1 MILFQLNTTQAETAK
16 ADAFDGKT
24 NELFTLFINNLRK
37 AKTPEARITP
47 MPMRP
52 GQRSDAAATILLID
66 RDPAAARAMAANL
79 SCCLLSE
86 PVIEEA
92 RNGRTGADR
101 LRGRDF
107 DIVLMDLSSLD
118 DLAPS
123 TEEAVARLAKI
134 AEGALLIA
142 LSGGASVSAA
152 VAAMRAGAHDFL
164 AKPLSGSGFAARIGE
179 LAHRHGKA
187 RALTIDARPGIKEDF
202 AGFVGASTQM
212 QYVYEQIGRIAPSSA
227 PVFITGES
235 GTGKEVCAEALHS
248 QGPRAGKRFVAVNC
262 AAIPRDL
269 MESELFGAARGAY
282 TGSVEDRKG
291 AAELADG
298 GTLFLDEIGEMD
310 LSLQSKLLRFLQ
322 TGALSR
328 VGEADTRQVDVRV
341 ICATNRN
348 PMQMIT
354 EKRFREDLFYRL
366 HVLPIHLPPLRQR
379 PADILVLAQ
388 HFLARFAQEEHKQ
401 FAGFSPET
409 ADGLIAREWP
419 GNVRQLQNL
428 VRRLVVM
435 FDGGEITAEMVA
447 AADIES
453 RSFAPPPVAEAPAP
467 RRTTV
472 LPMWQQEQR
481 IIEDAILSFN
491 GNIALAAA
499 ALELSP
505 STIYRK
511 RQAWAEMAG
520 RKGVA

>member
-1 MILFQLNTTQAETAK
+1 
-16 ADAFDGKT
+16 
-24 NELFTLFINNLRK
+24 
-37 AKTPEARITP
+37 

-66 RDPAAARAMAANL
+66 RDPAAGRAMAASL
-79 SCCLLSE
+79 VGCLRIE
-86 PVIEEA
+86 PAIEAVESGRAAAEKLRA
-92 RNGRTGADR
+92 RGY
-101 LRGRDF
+101 

-118 DLAPS
+118 DLAAN

-164 AKPLSGSGFAARIGE
+164 AKPISGSGFAARIGE

-187 RALTIDARPGIKEDF
+187 RAIGIDSRTGHVPQDF

-212 QYVYEQIGRIAPSSA
+212 QYVYEQITRIAPSSA

-235 GTGKEVCAEALHS
+235 GTGKEVCAEALHAK
-248 QGPRAGKRFVAVNC
+248 GPRGGKRFVAINC

-322 TGALSR
+322 TGTLSR

-348 PMQMIT
+348 PMQMIG

-379 PADILVLAQ
+379 PADIMVLAE
-388 HFLARFAQEEHKQ
+388 HFLARFAREEHKH
-401 FAGFSPET
+401 FTGFSHET
-409 ADGLIAREWP
+409 ADSLIAREWP

-453 RSFAPPPVAEAPAP
+453 RAFATPAPLEPPAP
-467 RRTTV
+467 RRSAI

-481 IIEDAILSFN
+481 IIEEAIVSFG

-520 RKGVA
+520 AKGAA